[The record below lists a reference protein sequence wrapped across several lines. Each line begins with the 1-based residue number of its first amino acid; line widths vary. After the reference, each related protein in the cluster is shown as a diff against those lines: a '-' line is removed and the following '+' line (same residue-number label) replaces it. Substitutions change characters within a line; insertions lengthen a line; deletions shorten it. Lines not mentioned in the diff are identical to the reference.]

1 MEISQKR
8 EIDKTILFLLTFFEY
23 ASQNTA
29 AVSIAMQDYF
39 AFNNFKSLEE
49 KKSRGIFM
57 EDNLKY
63 WDSNN
68 NEIQNMY
75 IEIN

>member
-29 AVSIAMQDYF
+29 AVSIDIQDYF

-49 KKSRGIFM
+49 KNLEVCSWKTTLNFGIPITMKF
-57 EDNLKY
+57 K
-63 WDSNN
+63 
-68 NEIQNMY
+68 ICT
-75 IEIN
+75 

>member
-29 AVSIAMQDYF
+29 AASIAMQDYF

-49 KKSRGIFM
+49 NKSSRKTT
-57 EDNLKY
+57 DNLKF
-63 WDSNN
+63 WNSNN
-68 NEIQNMY
+68 NEI
-75 IEIN
+75 

>member
-29 AVSIAMQDYF
+29 AVSIDYF
-39 AFNNFKSLEE
+39 AFNNFKFLEE
-49 KKSRGIFM
+49 KI
-57 EDNLKY
+57 
-63 WDSNN
+63 
-68 NEIQNMY
+68 I
-75 IEIN
+75 

>member
-57 EDNLKY
+57 EDNLKF
-63 WDSNN
+63 WNSNN
-68 NEIQNMY
+68 NEIQNMN

>member
-29 AVSIAMQDYF
+29 AVSIDYF

-57 EDNLKY
+57 EDNLEY
-63 WDSNN
+63 WNSNN

>member
-29 AVSIAMQDYF
+29 AASIAMQDYF
-39 AFNNFKSLEE
+39 AFNNFKSL
-49 KKSRGIFM
+49 KRI
-57 EDNLKY
+57 NL
-63 WDSNN
+63 
-68 NEIQNMY
+68 QGRQP
-75 IEIN
+75 

>member
-29 AVSIAMQDYF
+29 SVSKITLLLTISNPLKRINLQGRQPTTL
-39 AFNNFKSLEE
+39 NF
-49 KKSRGIFM
+49 GIPITMKF
-57 EDNLKY
+57 K
-63 WDSNN
+63 
-68 NEIQNMY
+68 ICT
-75 IEIN
+75 

>member
-57 EDNLKY
+57 EDNLEY
-63 WDSNN
+63 WNSNN